1 MGSTEQELKDLI
13 IKKYG
18 NLSKFCEVIDMPW
31 TTLDSILK
39 RGVSKANISNIM
51 KITQELN
58 IDTESLA
65 VGLIAPK
72 KEAVP
77 IAFLPIE
84 NSENSSDKALARL
97 IKYYG
102 MLNSVGRGKAV
113 ERMEELA
120 QILPYTEE

>member
-51 KITQELN
+51 
-58 IDTESLA
+58 
-65 VGLIAPK
+65 
-72 KEAVP
+72 
-77 IAFLPIE
+77 
-84 NSENSSDKALARL
+84 
-97 IKYYG
+97 
-102 MLNSVGRGKAV
+102 
-113 ERMEELA
+113 
-120 QILPYTEE
+120 

>member
-72 KEAVP
+72 KDAIP

-84 NSENSSDKALARL
+84 NLENPSDKALARL
-97 IKYYG
+97 IKYYS
-102 MLNSVGRGKAV
+102 MLNSVGRDKAV
-113 ERMEELA
+113 ERMEELT
-120 QILPYTEE
+120 QIPHYTEE

>member
-72 KEAVP
+72 KEA
-77 IAFLPIE
+77 
-84 NSENSSDKALARL
+84 
-97 IKYYG
+97 G
-102 MLNSVGRGKAV
+102 MFKSVGRGKAV

-120 QILPYTEE
+120 QIPPYTEE

>member
-65 VGLIAPK
+65 VGLIVPK

-77 IAFLPIE
+77 IAFFPIE
-84 NSENSSDKALARL
+84 NSESSSDKALARL

-120 QILPYTEE
+120 QIPPYTEE

>member
-1 MGSTEQELKDLI
+1 
-13 IKKYG
+13 
-18 NLSKFCEVIDMPW
+18 MPW

-77 IAFLPIE
+77 IAFFPIE
-84 NSENSSDKALARL
+84 NSENPSDKALARL

-120 QILPYTEE
+120 QIPPYTEE

>member
-1 MGSTEQELKDLI
+1 MFFRDSSLFIVILMLLFKNKKEDFLMSSAEQELKDLI

-58 IDTESLA
+58 IDTDSLA

-72 KEAVP
+72 KDAIP
-77 IAFLPIE
+77 IAFLPI
-84 NSENSSDKALARL
+84 
-97 IKYYG
+97 
-102 MLNSVGRGKAV
+102 
-113 ERMEELA
+113 
-120 QILPYTEE
+120 

>member
-1 MGSTEQELKDLI
+1 MKDPAADWARFVQSGSIFDYLN
-13 IKKYG
+13 Y
-18 NLSKFCEVIDMPW
+18 
-31 TTLDSILK
+31 
-39 RGVSKANISNIM
+39 KAGQL
-51 KITQELN
+51 TQELN

-120 QILPYTEE
+120 QIPPYTEE

>member
-72 KEAVP
+72 KRLFQLLFFP
-77 IAFLPIE
+77 LKIQKILQTKRLP
-84 NSENSSDKALARL
+84 D
-97 IKYYG
+97 
-102 MLNSVGRGKAV
+102 
-113 ERMEELA
+113 
-120 QILPYTEE
+120 